1 VLHAAAASTRAD
13 APACVRLLLR
23 EGAQIEACTSAAA
36 GMVRPLQLACL
47 GGRVASVALL
57 LEFGAD
63 PAARDGHR
71 RTPLH
76 AACTAARPRVVAALL
91 RAGAPAHVLDAH
103 GLSPMHAL
111 LSPLLPPAAAAA
123 AASGGASAAA
133 ALEAHAAAPPACCAR
148 CGGRGAACVW
158 AGVAERAEVLALL
171 VEAGASVSANALRH
185 LHLGFREIDGGPH
198 GGLGHGGLGGGGGCC
213 GSAGG
218 GGAGAGAG
226 AGAGTGAG
234 AGGGRVGGACRVG
247 GGSTGAGRGGVPSL
261 HELAQQVLCNALAAE
276 DVLPALHVAELL
288 QAERLRSECERM
300 VVQNFEALV
309 QGQHF
314 AAGGVQ
320 PAPLLRSILAAG
332 LARLAARGAARRV
345 AAAAN
350 VVVGGS
356 GQIAAAAVACCDWSE
371 MNTGATDLAGSGD
384 EEEGSDCDEG
394 DGEQRILVV
403 GGESGLPAD
412 GELEGLIG

>member
-1 VLHAAAASTRAD
+1 MLHAAAACRLPD

-47 GGRVASVALL
+47 RGRAASVALL

-76 AACTAARPRVVAALL
+76 AACAAARPRVVAALL
-91 RAGAPAHVLDAH
+91 RGGAPPHVLDAH
-103 GLSPMHAL
+103 GLSPMHAV
-111 LSPLLPPAAAAA
+111 LSPLLPPAAAAAA

-133 ALEAHAAAPPACCAR
+133 ALEARAAAPPACCAR
-148 CGGRGAACVW
+148 CGGREEACAW

-171 VEAGASVSANALRH
+171 VEAGASVSATMLRH
-185 LHLGFREIDGGPH
+185 LHLGCREIDGGPH
-198 GGLGHGGLGGGGGCC
+198 GGLGHGGSAGGGGGCC
-213 GSAGG
+213 GSACGGG
-218 GGAGAGAG
+218 GGAGGSRA
-226 AGAGTGAG
+226 
-234 AGGGRVGGACRVG
+234 GGACG

-261 HELAQQVLCNALAAE
+261 HELSQNVLCNALAAE

-288 QAERLRSECERM
+288 RAERLRSECERM
-300 VVQNFEALV
+300 VVQNFEALE

-332 LARLAARGAARRV
+332 LARLAARGAQRRV
-345 AAAAN
+345 AVTAN
-350 VVVGGS
+350 VVGG
-356 GQIAAAAVACCDWSE
+356 GNGPIAAAAVACCDWPE
-371 MNTGATDLAGSGD
+371 MNLGATDLADSGD

-394 DGEQRILVV
+394 DGEQPTRI
-403 GGESGLPAD
+403 GDEGALPVQ
-412 GELEGLIG
+412 GELESLRD